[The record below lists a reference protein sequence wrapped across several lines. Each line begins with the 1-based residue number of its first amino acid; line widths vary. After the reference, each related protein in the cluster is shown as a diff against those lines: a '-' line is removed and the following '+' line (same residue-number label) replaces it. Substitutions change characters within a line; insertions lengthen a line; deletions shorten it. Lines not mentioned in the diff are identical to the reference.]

1 MEQGW
6 VYVLVNS
13 SMPGMAKVGRT
24 TRAPAERASELST
37 ATGVATPF
45 VVAFD
50 QTFEDCFEAERLIH
64 AELDRRGLRVAP
76 NREFFF
82 GAPSEII
89 RVILEFSE
97 RQGPQCAIAQF
108 PCADR
113 LRIAA
118 DNALFGQGNTL
129 QDTGDALRLYKLAA
143 ARGSLIAFER
153 MGQIYNALYFESRD
167 RPRRRRTLNALKE
180 GARRGNYYCFCELGV
195 LFTAERHIGNFI
207 KCWDLFFEHR
217 AVAPILELEGDPGR
231 FAAACG
237 RYIAQALE
245 LGMQPSHRRELDNA
259 AEAIVSALMAQLDA
273 ARGDRAARMS
283 LTTAL
288 RWAYESMQS
297 APLIMGLAEQ
307 PKPAPLPK
315 WVSERSIATAC

>member
-13 SMPGMAKVGRT
+13 STPGMAKVGRT
-24 TRAPAERASELST
+24 TRASAERALELSN

-50 QTFEDCFEAERLIH
+50 QAFADCSEAERLIH

-76 NREFFF
+76 NREFFR

-89 RVILEFSE
+89 RVILEISE
-97 RQGPQCAIAQF
+97 RDGPHPIIGQP
-108 PCADR
+108 PCAER
-113 LRIAA
+113 LRLAA
-118 DNALFGQGNTL
+118 DNALFGQGDTL

-153 MGQIYNALYFESRD
+153 MGQIYNVLYRESRD
-167 RPRRRRTLNALKE
+167 RPRRRRAISALKE

-195 LFTAERHIGNFI
+195 LFTADRHIANFI
-207 KCWDLFFEHR
+207 KSWDLFFEHH
-217 AVAPILELEGDPGR
+217 ATNPVLELENDPAR
-231 FAAACG
+231 FPAACG

-245 LGMQPSHRRELDNA
+245 LGLRPAHRREL
-259 AEAIVSALMAQLDA
+259 ESGGEEILSALLAQLDA
-273 ARGDRAARMS
+273 ARGNQAARQL
-283 LTTAL
+283 LTSAL
-288 RWAYESMQS
+288 RWAYESTESNSTVMRVVT
-297 APLIMGLAEQ
+297 L
-307 PKPAPLPK
+307 PKLAPLPG
-315 WVSERSIATAC
+315 WVSGRGIATA